1 MRSEIQECRDL
12 DEDFGIDIDKQLISM
27 QLRLEQMATQF
38 EFNKA
43 IESAAVDPP
52 EPIAVNNQSFTLN
65 YK

>member
-1 MRSEIQECRDL
+1 MRSEMQECRDL

-27 QLRLEQMATQF
+27 QLRLEQMATQL

-43 IESAAVDPP
+43 IDNVTHLYRS
-52 EPIAVNNQSFTLN
+52 EPVNNQSFTLN